1 MAVLDRLA
9 VVVEFK
15 SAAVSWL
22 SRYGTILALILL
34 ILFNLAFTANFA
46 TWQTLN
52 INLTQVSTILIVAIG
67 MTLVIGSG
75 GIDLSVGSLMAI
87 SGAIAPLIFLNHI
100 VQLPNIY
107 VGVALAFTLPV
118 LLAGLFGFFNGWLI
132 TRYKVQPI
140 VATLILFIAGR
151 GIAQSFTDSNQVIFT
166 TPEFQFIGLGR
177 LVGVPVQ
184 VIIMS
189 VIVAT
194 GVWAVGRTIFGKH
207 LLAVGGNEAAA
218 RLAGVRVD
226 RIKLQVSSVL
236 DFKVATNPAVVVN
249 NLDWTSPL
257 SAIEFLRDIGKH
269 FSVNQMLSKD
279 SVANRLEGG
288 ISYTEFSYQVLQAF
302 DYLELYRRYNCTL
315 QLGGS
320 DQWGNIVAGLDLIRR
335 VESGSGHALTVP
347 LLTKAD
353 GTKFGKSAG
362 GSIWLDPEMTS
373 PYAFF
378 QYWLNSDD
386 KDVINFLKLFSFN
399 SRQEI
404 EEIEKE
410 HNENPGARNAH
421 RALARELTALIH
433 GEETSA
439 RVEEAA
445 KALFGQGDLNT
456 LDEKTLASALSELP
470 RVQISSNEEIPTW
483 VDLLAAAG
491 VVDSKSAARRIVK
504 EGGAY
509 LNNEK
514 ISGEDF
520 RLEKS
525 HFLCGKYAVLRKGK
539 RDLAAVELV

>member
-1 MAVLDRLA
+1 MSQFLDDLRWRGLIAQTTDEKELA
-9 VVVEFK
+9 
-15 SAAVSWL
+15 
-22 SRYGTILALILL
+22 TALEKPITLY
-34 ILFNLAFTANFA
+34 IGFDPTAPSIHVGNL
-46 TWQTLN
+46 
-52 INLTQVSTILIVAIG
+52 V
-67 MTLVIGSG
+67 
-75 GIDLSVGSLMAI
+75 
-87 SGAIAPLIFLNHI
+87 
-100 VQLPNIY
+100 
-107 VGVALAFTLPV
+107 V
-118 LLAGLFGFFNGWLI
+118 LLVLRRFQLAGHH
-132 TRYKVQPI
+132 PI
-140 VATLILFIAGR
+140 A
-151 GIAQSFTDSNQVIFT
+151 
-166 TPEFQFIGLGR
+166 
-177 LVGVPVQ
+177 LVGG
-184 VIIMS
+184 
-189 VIVAT
+189 AT
-194 GVWAVGRTIFGKH
+194 GLVGDPSGR
-207 LLAVGGNEAAA
+207 NEE
-218 RLAGVRVD
+218 RSLNSSEIVEQWVN

-236 DFKVATNPAVVVN
+236 DFKVASNPAVVVN

-302 DYLELYRRYNCTL
+302 DFLELYRRNRCTL

-335 VESGSGHALTVP
+335 VEGGSGHAFTVP

-353 GTKFGKSAG
+353 GTKFGKTAG
-362 GSIWLDPEMTS
+362 GSVWLDPEMTS
-373 PYAFF
+373 PYTFF

-386 KDVINFLKLFSFN
+386 KDVINFLKVFSFK
-399 SRQEI
+399 SRHEI

-421 RALARELTALIH
+421 RSLARELTSLIH
-433 GEETSA
+433 GDETSA

-445 KALFGQGDLNT
+445 KALFGQGDLTT

-470 RVQISSNEEIPTW
+470 RVQISASDEIPTW

-539 RDLAAVELV
+539 RDLAAIELA